1 MVLGYFN
8 SGRLYGLQIPEME
21 KVRNMIWLSS
31 NIYDFSAKV
40 EDMVFSV
47 LTIAA
52 VAAVFILGFM
62 AIQWIISKVCGND

>member
-1 MVLGYFN
+1 
-8 SGRLYGLQIPEME
+8 
-21 KVRNMIWLSS
+21 MIWLGT

-62 AIQWIISKVCGND
+62 AIQWIISKICGNG